1 MLLSIGAAS
10 NETDCSIAVPVE
22 NKMSVEEGN
31 AEVTDGSINK
41 TVGLKDQ

>member
-10 NETDCSIAVPVE
+10 NETDFHCCSGGE
-22 NKMSVEEGN
+22 QDFGRGN
-31 AEVTDGSINK
+31 AEATDRSINK